1 MQRLVG
7 VLLAGGA
14 SARFGGNKLAAALDG
29 APIGLRA
36 ARTLA
41 AVMDEL
47 IVVVPPDRPST
58 LTVFEGEFPVS
69 VCPDARAGI
78 GCSIAHGVRQ
88 TAAADG
94 WLIALADMPLIEIAT
109 IAAVKAALSSRALIV
124 RPRTRGR
131 YGHPVAFG
139 GDYASELIALHG
151 DRGAARVIARHPD
164 AVVTLDVDD
173 PGILLDIDRPMD
185 LEAIGAAR

>member
-14 SARFGGNKLAAALDG
+14 SARFGGNKLAAAFDG
-29 APIGLRA
+29 APLGLRA

-58 LTVFEGEFPVS
+58 LAVFEGEFPVS

-88 TAAADG
+88 TAGADG

-109 IAAVKAALSSRALIV
+109 IAAVRAALSSRALIV

-131 YGHPVAFG
+131 YGHPVGFG
-139 GDYASELIALHG
+139 GDYAPELTALRG
-151 DRGAARVIARHPD
+151 DSGAAGVIARHPD

-173 PGILLDIDRPMD
+173 PGILLDIDRPVD